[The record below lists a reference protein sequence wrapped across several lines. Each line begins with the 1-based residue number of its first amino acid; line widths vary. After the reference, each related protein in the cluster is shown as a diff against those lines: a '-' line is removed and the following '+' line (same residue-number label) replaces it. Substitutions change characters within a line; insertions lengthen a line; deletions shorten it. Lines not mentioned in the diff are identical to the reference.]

1 MKKCFLFL
9 LGMALIPF
17 AASAQNNLVSN
28 NGNNDT
34 ETAVNSSAPAESE
47 DDVVFIVVEQM
58 PEFPGGFEA
67 MRQYLMDNVVYPES
81 AKKDRVEGRVV
92 CQFVVNTDGTITE
105 VIVVRTSGDE
115 RLDAEA
121 VRVIQSMPVWK
132 PGKQRGK
139 NVRVKYT
146 MPVNFRLD

>member
-1 MKKCFLFL
+1 M

-146 MPVNFRLD
+146 MPVNFKLD